1 MASLQASMERYRA
14 PSEDPTSENRT
25 EIDTTNQQLQMR
37 QDIYGSLAA
46 IEQRLADGYAQAY
59 ADLADPYRVSWAG
72 TAHEIRE
79 LIATCL
85 RHLAPDNA
93 VQQRSWYRSESQDG
107 RPQKQRVKY
116 ILESRHAGSNEHEV
130 TEQVDLIEERVGNLV
145 RSTYGRASDAA
156 HRGKR
161 RSEARRILN
170 YFEAFAHDLL
180 DLP

>member
-1 MASLQASMERYRA
+1 M
-14 PSEDPTSENRT
+14 
-25 EIDTTNQQLQMR
+25 
-37 QDIYGSLAA
+37 
-46 IEQRLADGYAQAY
+46 
-59 ADLADPYRVSWAG
+59 
-72 TAHEIRE
+72 
-79 LIATCL
+79 
-85 RHLAPDNA
+85 
-93 VQQRSWYRSESQDG
+93 
-107 RPQKQRVKY
+107 KY
-116 ILESRHAGSNEHEV
+116 ILEARRAGSNEHEV